1 MTDTGMTTGRS
12 VLRGGFWYTAS
23 RLVPQLYSLVISIAA
38 ARFLGPEGMGHQSF
52 IAFTEISLV
61 VLFGNGFFLALM
73 RSVGETLGRD
83 RPEALRGLLRWG
95 WRVQGVSAAV
105 GAAILVVSAELG
117 ASPRAAWLLAAVVCL
132 VAILH
137 TVPSAVII
145 GMQRWRQA
153 AIVGLATGVVGT
165 ISTIA
170 VLWAG
175 GGITG
180 MFAVEAAV
188 SAVNLLWTGLLA
200 RRALAAVAAPTRR
213 TQQANGVAADLRRE
227 AMRFAMFTT
236 ASEALTY
243 VVDRRS
249 EVFFLAAYSTST
261 QIALYSIVFSTMTAL
276 IQIPIAMATAISP
289 AIATLFGAGAVER
302 IRSGYARALRLLLLV
317 TLPLTAAGLAVGP
330 ALLRVVYGSRYR
342 DTGPVFLIILAAF
355 PLVPLAGVAS
365 ALLTGIGRGRIL
377 LFASAA
383 AAAVDVALAAL
394 FVPGHGAK
402 GAAIANVGGQ
412 VVAATLLLS
421 SAHRLTGRLRLEP
434 EALLRAAVAATVAG
448 FVGWLPVSLVGGAV
462 GVGVGALAAAAVF
475 GFLAAALRIL
485 PRDDAAWLEHAV
497 GRSLHGQVGRFCRL
511 CARPAAAQS

>member
-1 MTDTGMTTGRS
+1 MTDTAMTTGRS

-73 RSVGETLGRD
+73 RSVGETLGRN

-105 GAAILVVSAELG
+105 GAAILVISAELG
-117 ASPRAAWLLAAVVCL
+117 ASPHAAWLLAAVVCL

-145 GMQRWRQA
+145 GMQQWRQA
-153 AIVGLATGVVGT
+153 ATVGLVTGVVGT
-165 ISTIA
+165 VSTIA

-180 MFAVEAAV
+180 MFSVEAAV
-188 SAVNLLWTGLLA
+188 SAVNLLWTGALA
-200 RRALAAVAAPTRR
+200 RRALA
-213 TQQANGVAADLRRE
+213 GVAATQHSPETDGMAASLRRQ
-227 AMRFAMFTT
+227 AVRFAMFTT
-236 ASEALTY
+236 ASEGLTY

-261 QIALYSIVFSTMTAL
+261 QIALYSIVFSAMTAL

-317 TLPLTAAGLAVGP
+317 TLPLTAAGLAIGP
-330 ALLRVVYGSRYR
+330 ALLRVVYGTRYR
-342 DTGPVFLIILAAF
+342 GTGPVLLIILAAF
-355 PLVPLAGVAS
+355 PLVPLASVAS

-383 AAAVDVALAAL
+383 AAAVDLALAAL
-394 FVPGHGAK
+394 LVPSHGAK

-412 VVAATLLLS
+412 IVAATLLLS
-421 SAHRLTGRLRLEP
+421 SAHRLTGSVRLEP
-434 EALLRAAVAATVAG
+434 RALTRAAVAATVAG
-448 FVGWLPVSLVGGAV
+448 FVGWLSVSLLGGTA
-462 GVGVGALAAAAVF
+462 GVVIGALAAAVVFAV
-475 GFLAAALRIL
+475 LAAALRIV
-485 PRDDAAWLEHAV
+485 PRDDAAWLEQAI
-497 GRSLHGQVGRFCRL
+497 GRALHGQVGRFCRL